1 MSLHHYLVSIL
12 DVENN
17 KSEEVFV
24 EKLNTSA
31 AIGNLT
37 SFRHYLLHLFSV
49 AERGTLSCSEK
60 PISAVTGIHPPL
72 KVYAKL
78 EDVREDSIVLQWE
91 PPQDSH
97 EVYIQIKAISDIRE
111 VRKLFVKDATRFKV
125 DNLIPGMTYDIG
137 MATVMNGNLSELV
150 TIQQTLSLEAPSNI
164 HEGKVTDSSIE
175 ILWNR
180 ADGNFQHYE
189 ITCINC
195 AAAFM

>member
-24 EKLNTSA
+24 EKLNTAA

-37 SFRHYLLHLFSV
+37 SFRHYLIHLFSV
-49 AERGTLSCSEK
+49 AQRGTLSCSEK
-60 PISAVTGIHPPL
+60 PVSAVTGIHPPL

-78 EDVREDSIVLQWE
+78 EDVREDSIILQWE
-91 PPQDSH
+91 PSQDSH

-150 TIQQTLSLEAPSNI
+150 TIQQTLSKNQILFTLNI
-164 HEGKVTDSSIE
+164 HLLIWGYCKIVSDRPF
-175 ILWNR
+175 W
-180 ADGNFQHYE
+180 
-189 ITCINC
+189 
-195 AAAFM
+195 